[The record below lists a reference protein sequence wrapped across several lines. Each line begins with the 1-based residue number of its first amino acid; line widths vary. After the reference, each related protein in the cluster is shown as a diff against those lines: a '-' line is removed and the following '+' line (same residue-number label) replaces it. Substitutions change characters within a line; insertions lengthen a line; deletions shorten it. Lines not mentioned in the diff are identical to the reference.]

1 MPVLNRFHYFCI
13 IVKKKILMR
22 KTVLRMRKTLRFRR
36 WSRKAYSILVSL
48 KNHVTVGQVCKS
60 IAEASCKKSSRNVLA
75 TECCG
80 AENRHN
86 DILYSD
92 DRIKYETETYT
103 ANTCDILYIYVWE
116 MTPACNCAKANNF
129 SLKYRQ
135 ATAG

>member
-1 MPVLNRFHYFCI
+1 M
-13 IVKKKILMR
+13 K

-75 TECCG
+75 TEYCV
-80 AENRHN
+80 AENKHN

-103 ANTCDILYIYVWE
+103 ANICDIQYIYVWK
-116 MTPACNCAKANNF
+116 MTPACNCTKTNNF

>member
-1 MPVLNRFHYFCI
+1 
-13 IVKKKILMR
+13 MR
-22 KTVLRMRKTLRFRR
+22 KTVFRMRKTLRFRR

-60 IAEASCKKSSRNVLA
+60 IAEASCKKSSRKVLA

-80 AENRHN
+80 AENRQN

-92 DRIKYETETYT
+92 DRIKYKTETYI
-103 ANTCDILYIYVWE
+103 ANICDIQYIYVWE
-116 MTPACNCAKANNF
+116 MTLACNGTKINNF